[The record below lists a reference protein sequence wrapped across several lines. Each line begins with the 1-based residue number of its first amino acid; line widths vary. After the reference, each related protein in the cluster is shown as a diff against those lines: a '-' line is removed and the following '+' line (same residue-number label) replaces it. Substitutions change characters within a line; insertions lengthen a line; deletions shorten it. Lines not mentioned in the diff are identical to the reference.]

1 MSPVTEALPV
11 VSRPV
16 TPIRRVRRRGAPWSL
31 LGAPV
36 KRGDLALATAL
47 PGTHLR
53 RGEPGA
59 VATSEL
65 HHLQLESGHRRRAAH
80 LDASPRFIPEWVEV
94 DLADALDRHG
104 RAMIVPPDL
113 DPSGLGW

>member
-1 MSPVTEALPV
+1 MSPITEALPV
-11 VSRPV
+11 GSRPV

-36 KRGDLALATAL
+36 KRGDHALATAL

-53 RGEPGA
+53 CGEPGA

-65 HHLQLESGHRRRAAH
+65 HLLQVEGGHRRRPAP
-80 LDASPRFIPEWVEV
+80 LDAPPRLIPQWFEV
-94 DLADALDRHG
+94 DLADA
-104 RAMIVPPDL
+104 
-113 DPSGLGW
+113 